1 MVLLLLCSVAM
12 SELPL
17 KTFRQSVHTYVHA
30 RCGCLPDCFLVLFT
44 VPVVFLPSVCLSCFA
59 RAISIKKPVMVVVLV
74 LIRAK
79 VGSRFAVAVDAF

>member
-44 VPVVFLPSVCLSCFA
+44 VPVHLLSSFPVYVFLALLEQFRS
-59 RAISIKKPVMVVVLV
+59 K
-74 LIRAK
+74 
-79 VGSRFAVAVDAF
+79 SR